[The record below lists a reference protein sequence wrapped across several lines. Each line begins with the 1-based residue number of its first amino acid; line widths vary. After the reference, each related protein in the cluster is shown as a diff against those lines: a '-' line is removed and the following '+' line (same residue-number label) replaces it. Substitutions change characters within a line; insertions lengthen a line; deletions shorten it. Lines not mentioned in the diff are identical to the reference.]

1 MQQNLNLDSSLEIQK
16 ILKLSSMDRDLAINE
31 LAKNYK
37 ISVKA
42 IKDTVNSELAK
53 ENKAKRLQK
62 IKDDENYLSDLFKL
76 QGVQIPPEYYI
87 EDGYLH
93 YQDDKKTI
101 RLIKLFAITKIL
113 RVEKNYKYEIA
124 SNSSKDFI
132 DAKDIIDNKQT
143 AYHFAD
149 RGELITPTI
158 MNLVS
163 EFIRKYLQ
171 LNEGVIP
178 MEKAYIRT
186 GFQDEKF
193 ILPNREFTFLDENI
207 SKRFTKKGTLEKEIE
222 MIKLV
227 SKGKVLLPILFGLAT
242 PLQGFIEI
250 PLNFICHL
258 GGFTGEGKTFAIRTA
273 VSLFG
278 NPKNEV
284 YGKNYNSTNNGL
296 ESYCDVMRDVPCWID
311 ELESSKYPH
320 ETVSFLYQFS
330 EGNGRGRAFVNGRGE
345 IGERE
350 QKNFRGGLFSTGEK
364 SIFNVIKSIAKTK
377 NMPLGLV
384 RRSLDIDSKDLWKNI
399 DGSAVLQI
407 IENNYGN
414 FIDYWLEHIE
424 KNKDKIIENFN
435 KIYKTYQRLDGKEYL
450 FTLLDVVQKELV
462 DMGILT
468 AETKQIIE
476 REYKENIGTMEKI
489 KTTHLDFFDS
499 LLDFVASNKD
509 KFIGIESD
517 IEEKDIKSIFG
528 RKIRHKLQIKRGD
541 FEMLCSKEGVIPEQM
556 LQMLKECGICTK
568 IAFSTT
574 ICNMPLRVHEFDTS
588 TIDCPF

>member
-1 MQQNLNLDSSLEIQK
+1 MEQITQLDTQIEIEK
-16 ILKLSSMDRDLAINE
+16 IVKLSSLDREFAIKE
-31 LAKNYK
+31 LSKKTN
-37 ISVKA
+37 ISLKA
-42 IKDTVNSELAK
+42 IKETVNSELAK
-53 ENKAKRLQK
+53 EDRAKRLQK
-62 IKDDENYLSDLFKL
+62 IKDDENYLADLFKL

-124 SNSSKDFI
+124 SNSSKEYI

-149 RGELITPTI
+149 RGELITPSI

-171 LNEGVIP
+171 LNEDVIP
-178 MEKAYIRT
+178 TEKAYIRT
-186 GFQDEKF
+186 GLQDEKF
-193 ILPNREFTFLDENI
+193 VLPNREFTFLDDNI
-207 SKRFTKKGTLEKEIE
+207 AKRFTQKGTLEKEIE

-242 PLQGFIEI
+242 PLQGIIEI
-250 PLNFICHL
+250 PLNFICHI

-284 YGKNYNSTNNGL
+284 YGKHFNSTNNGL
-296 ESYCDVMRDVPCWID
+296 ESYCDVMRDIPCWID
-311 ELESSKYPH
+311 ELENSKNLP

-330 EGNGRGRAFVNGRGE
+330 EGNGRGRAYVNGRGE

-350 QKNFRGGLFSTGEK
+350 QKNFRGGVFTSGEK
-364 SIFNVIKSIAKTK
+364 SIFNVIKTMAKTK

-384 RRSLDIDSKDLWKNI
+384 RRTLDIESKDLWKGI
-399 DGSAVLQI
+399 DGNAVFEI
-407 IENNYGN
+407 IENNHGN
-414 FIDYWLEHIE
+414 FIDYWIEHIE
-424 KNKDKIIENFN
+424 KNKDKILDNFN
-435 KIYKTYQRLDGKEYL
+435 NIYKTYQRLDGKEYL

-462 DMGILT
+462 EMGILT

-476 REYKENIGTMEKI
+476 REYKENIETMEKI
-489 KTTHLDFFDS
+489 KATHLDFFDS
-499 LLDFVASNKD
+499 ILDFVASNKD
-509 KFIGIESD
+509 KFIGVEAD
-517 IEEKDIKSIFG
+517 IDEKDIKSIFG
-528 RKIRHKLQIKRGD
+528 RKIKHKLQIKRGD
-541 FEMLCSKEGVIPEQM
+541 FDMLCSREGVIPEQM
-556 LQMLKECGICTK
+556 LQMLKDCGICTK

-574 ICNMPLRVHEFDTS
+574 ICNAPLRVHEFDLAS
-588 TIDCPF
+588 REPF

>member
-1 MQQNLNLDSSLEIQK
+1 MEQITQLDTQIEIEK
-16 ILKLSSMDRDLAINE
+16 IVKLSSLDREFAIKE
-31 LAKNYK
+31 LSKKTN
-37 ISVKA
+37 ISLKA
-42 IKDTVNSELAK
+42 IKETVNSELAK
-53 ENKAKRLQK
+53 EDRAKRLQK
-62 IKDDENYLSDLFKL
+62 IKDDENYLADLFKL

-124 SNSSKDFI
+124 SNSSKEYI

-149 RGELITPTI
+149 RGELITPSI

-171 LNEGVIP
+171 LNEDVIP
-178 MEKAYIRT
+178 TEKAYIRT
-186 GFQDEKF
+186 GLQDEKF
-193 ILPNREFTFLDENI
+193 VLPNREFTFLDDNI
-207 SKRFTKKGTLEKEIE
+207 AKRFTQKGTLEKEIE

-242 PLQGFIEI
+242 PLQGIIEI
-250 PLNFICHL
+250 PLNFICHI

-284 YGKNYNSTNNGL
+284 YGKHFNSTNNGL
-296 ESYCDVMRDVPCWID
+296 ESYCDVMRDIPCWID
-311 ELESSKYPH
+311 ELENSKNLP

-330 EGNGRGRAFVNGRGE
+330 EGNGRGRAYVNGRGE

-350 QKNFRGGLFSTGEK
+350 QKNFRGGVFTSGEK
-364 SIFNVIKSIAKTK
+364 SIFNVIKTMAKTK

-384 RRSLDIDSKDLWKNI
+384 RRTLDIESKDLWKDI
-399 DGSAVLQI
+399 DGNAVFEI
-407 IENNYGN
+407 IENNHGN
-414 FIDYWLEHIE
+414 FIDYWIEHIE
-424 KNKDKIIENFN
+424 KNKDKILDNFN
-435 KIYKTYQRLDGKEYL
+435 NIYKTYQRLDGKEYL

-462 DMGILT
+462 EMGILT

-476 REYKENIGTMEKI
+476 REYKENIETMEKI
-489 KTTHLDFFDS
+489 KATHLDFFDS
-499 LLDFVASNKD
+499 ILDFVASNKD
-509 KFIGIESD
+509 KFIGVEAD
-517 IEEKDIKSIFG
+517 IDEKDIKSIFG
-528 RKIRHKLQIKRGD
+528 RKIKHKLQIKRGD
-541 FEMLCSKEGVIPEQM
+541 FDMLCSREGVIPEQM
-556 LQMLKECGICTK
+556 LQMLKDCGICTK

-574 ICNMPLRVHEFDTS
+574 ICNAPLRVHEFDLAS
-588 TIDCPF
+588 REPF